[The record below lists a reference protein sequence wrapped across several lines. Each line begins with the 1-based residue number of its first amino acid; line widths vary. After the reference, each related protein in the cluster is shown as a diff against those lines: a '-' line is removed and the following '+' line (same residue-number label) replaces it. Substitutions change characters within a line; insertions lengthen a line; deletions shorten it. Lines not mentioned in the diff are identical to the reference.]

1 MFHGL
6 SRRTLNALI
15 IGCLLIIT
23 VINLSFTTD
32 EDSPLEPLDA
42 PPLADTGWHLWH
54 SNKGVPVYWQATASS
69 SLQISITGE
78 DHYAFRTQVPASEW
92 ASHLATQITPIAAP
106 RPAGLALQGP
116 LTGVEMQQA
125 ASFIIQK
132 LSLTTPDTPGKETS
146 SCQQAYPAGALW
158 WNRERGAGVAQPA
171 ASGSKPAPTR
181 EAWASFRENE
191 IKRLRREWLNPV
203 SAIDIAAELA
213 YHQRPEEYFLQ
224 LYQALAVS
232 QRTEPEAFAQCLTE
246 ANSSAPRSSE

>member
-32 EDSPLEPLDA
+32 EDSPLEPVDA

-125 ASFIIQK
+125 R
-132 LSLTTPDTPGKETS
+132 LL
-146 SCQQAYPAGALW
+146 
-158 WNRERGAGVAQPA
+158 
-171 ASGSKPAPTR
+171 
-181 EAWASFRENE
+181 FRN
-191 IKRLRREWLNPV
+191 
-203 SAIDIAAELA
+203 
-213 YHQRPEEYFLQ
+213 FL
-224 LYQALAVS
+224 
-232 QRTEPEAFAQCLTE
+232 
-246 ANSSAPRSSE
+246 